1 MPFTVL
7 VIDDDADTRENLWD
21 ILEMDGYAVET
32 AGTAAEVRAR
42 ANWDAIGAIVL
53 DRRLPDASAESLLPD
68 LKRLAPH
75 ADVLIVT
82 GYSDV
87 QGAIAAFRL
96 GAADYIIKPIEP
108 GELLARIGR
117 IAEASRTRR
126 ELEAAQAAREQAL
139 VELRS
144 TTQQLWQSARLA
156 GVGELAAGIAHELNN
171 PLGIVHLRLES
182 ILAHTA
188 KDDPRRHALEVID
201 SEVERMARLVASLLQ
216 FSRPGRDQVSTVNVP
231 DEVSRTLELTEH
243 LFRRRRIAV
252 QTDFHPQVP
261 DIFADRQQL
270 RQVLLNLFT
279 NAADAMLQGG
289 KLDLGVHPA
298 ELAEDR
304 SAVSIIVADTGVGID
319 PAHLPRVTEPFF
331 STKEEG
337 KGTGLGLAICRRII
351 DQHDG
356 RLDITSALGAGTT
369 VRVVLPV
376 KNSDNVSELR
386 ANAE

>member
-32 AGTAAEVRAR
+32 AGTAAEVRSR

-53 DRRLPDASAESLLPD
+53 DRRLPDALAESLLPD
-68 LKRLAPH
+68 LKRFAPH

-117 IAEASRTRR
+117 IAETSRTRR
-126 ELEAAQAAREQAL
+126 ELQAAQAAREQAL

-201 SEVERMARLVASLLQ
+201 SEVERMARLVANLLQ

-231 DEVSRTLELTEH
+231 DEVSRTLELTDH

-252 QTDFHPQVP
+252 KTDFHPEVP

-279 NAADAMLQGG
+279 NAADAMLHGG

-304 SAVSIIVADTGVGID
+304 SAVSITVADTGVGID